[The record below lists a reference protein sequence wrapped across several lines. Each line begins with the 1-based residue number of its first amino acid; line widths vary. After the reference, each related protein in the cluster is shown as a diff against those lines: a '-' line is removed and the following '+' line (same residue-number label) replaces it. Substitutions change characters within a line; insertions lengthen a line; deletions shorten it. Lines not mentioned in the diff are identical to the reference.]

1 MDDDAEF
8 WADQLVGDI
17 RDDRGDTGT
26 YMFNSGMSV
35 SGKMHIGNLR
45 GELVIPSR
53 VRHILEEEDDA
64 DITFRGVYYTQD
76 RFKAKRSQLE
86 QFDDPEEAA
95 QYEGRRLI
103 DVPDPQGCHDSWV
116 EHFNAANA
124 PFLPEFGIDVE
135 PLTTTEFYRMDAA
148 KEVVRLFLQNRERVR
163 DVMNRFRDRN
173 PYPEDWIP
181 FDPLC
186 TECSRIDTTTAVE
199 VDVDAWE
206 VRYECDGCGASG
218 WSGMEKGKLAW
229 RLEWAALW
237 EVLDVDFEPYGK
249 DHATP
254 GGSRD
259 SCVALAE
266 EFDLNYP
273 TGFSFNWVYLKDGD
287 DVREMTSSGDVGI
300 TAEEYLEF
308 AAPEV
313 LAFLYLSNRPMTEIY
328 FSPAEMP
335 THYRRFDRAERV
347 YFGEEDMDDEKRAMN
362 LERTYELAMQDA
374 PDRKPVRVPFDH
386 AAFVAQTVPPDAWEQ
401 DGIATLQ
408 ETGHIPAD
416 IGDEDTGRVLQR
428 LEHAR
433 RWADLHAPDE
443 YVYEFNETVP
453 AAVEDRLSPE
463 QVDAMHELREMLR
476 STGYTGSEELEDD
489 LFDLA
494 RDADVD
500 VGEFFSAAYLCLL
513 SREEGPRLADFILTR
528 GQDEVLN
535 VLETLE

>member
-1 MDDDAEF
+1 MDDAVF
-8 WADQLVGDI
+8 WVDQLADDI
-17 RDDRGDTGT
+17 RDDRGDTGR
-26 YMFNSGMSV
+26 YVFNSGMSV

-45 GELVIPSR
+45 GELIIPSR
-53 VRHILEEEDDA
+53 VRHILEEEGRDV
-64 DITFRGVYYTQD
+64 TFRGVYYTQD
-76 RFKAKRSQLE
+76 RFKAKDAQLE
-86 QFDDPEEAA
+86 QFDDPSGAER
-95 QYEGRRLI
+95 YEGWRLI
-103 DVPDPQGCHDSWV
+103 DVPDPDGCHDNWV
-116 EHFNAANA
+116 EHFNAANQPYLA
-124 PFLPEFGIDVE
+124 EFGIDVD

-148 KEVVRLFLQNRERVR
+148 KDVVQLFLEEKDRVR
-163 DVMNRFRDRN
+163 EVMNEFRDRN

-186 TECSRIDTTTAVE
+186 EECNRIDTTTALE
-199 VDVDAWE
+199 VDTEDWT
-206 VRYECDGCGASG
+206 VRYECEECGEEG
-218 WSGMEKGKLAW
+218 WSDMEEGKLAW

-237 EVLDVDFEPYGK
+237 HVLDVDFEPYGK

-300 TAEEYLEF
+300 SAAEYLEF

-328 FSPAEMP
+328 FSPTEMP

-347 YFGEEDMDDEKRAMN
+347 YFGEEELDDEKRAMN
-362 LERTYELAMQDA
+362 LERTYELAMQEV
-374 PDRKPVRVPFDH
+374 PEELPVRVPFDH
-386 AAFVAQTVPPDAWEQ
+386 AAFVAQTVPRDVWAD

-408 ETGHIPAD
+408 ETGHVPDD
-416 IGDEDTGRVLQR
+416 INEKDMERVLQR

-433 RWADLHAPDE
+433 QW
-443 YVYEFNETVP
+443 
-453 AAVEDRLSPE
+453 AVEYAPE
-463 QVDAMHELREMLR
+463 QYRYDFNDSVPDSVVQQLSSDQIDAMNGL
-476 STGYTGSEELEDD
+476 EELLATEQYSDSETLEND
-489 LFDLA
+489 LFELA
-494 RDADVD
+494 RGSDVD
-500 VGEFFSAAYLCLL
+500 VGEFFAAAYQCLL
-513 SREEGPRLADFILTR
+513 SRDEGPRLADFILTR

-535 VLETLE
+535 VLKTLN